1 MGKEGICV
9 MSNDEI
15 FGIINFI
22 NSLSFSEFELD
33 TGEIKIRIQRE
44 TANNQTK
51 SKSSIGAPA
60 AGSARQVSGPS
71 LAAPISGVFYQAPA
85 PGEKPFVSVGDSVKK
100 GDTLCILEAM
110 KMMNEVKS
118 DRDGIIKE
126 ILVSDGDPVEEKDV
140 LFVFRGA

>member
-1 MGKEGICV
+1 

-44 TANNQTK
+44 TTNETASRRMK
-51 SKSSIGAPA
+51 PSVGVSSS
-60 AGSARQVSGPS
+60 GSRQLSGPV

-118 DRDGIIKE
+118 DRDGVIKE
-126 ILVSDGDPVEEKDV
+126 IIAVDGNSVDEKDV

>member
-1 MGKEGICV
+1 

-44 TANNQTK
+44 TANHAAQKMTK
-51 SKSSIGAPA
+51 SSVGASSA
-60 AGSARQVSGPS
+60 ASAQTYSEPTIT
-71 LAAPISGVFYQAPA
+71 APISGVYYQASA

-110 KMMNEVKS
+110 KMMNEVKA
-118 DRDGIIKE
+118 DRDGIINE
-126 ILVSDGDPVEEKDV
+126 ILVTDGSQVEEKDV
-140 LFVFRGA
+140 LFVLRGA

>member
-1 MGKEGICV
+1 

-44 TANNQTK
+44 TENNQTK
-51 SKSSIGAPA
+51 TKSSIGTPA
-60 AGSARQVSGPS
+60 AVNIRQASGAS
-71 LAAPISGVFYQAPA
+71 LVAPISGVFYQASA
-85 PGEKPFVSVGDSVKK
+85 PGEKPFVSVGDTVKK

-118 DRDGIIKE
+118 DRDGVIKE
-126 ILVSDGDPVEEKDV
+126 ILATDGDPVEEKDV

>member
-1 MGKEGICV
+1 

-44 TANNQTK
+44 TENNQTK
-51 SKSSIGAPA
+51 TKSSIGTPPA
-60 AGSARQVSGPS
+60 ANIRQTSGAS
-71 LAAPISGVFYQAPA
+71 LVAPISGVFYQASA
-85 PGEKPFVSVGDSVKK
+85 PGEKPFVSVGDTVKK

-118 DRDGIIKE
+118 DRDGVIKE
-126 ILVSDGDPVEEKDV
+126 ILATDGDPVEEKDV

>member
-1 MGKEGICV
+1 

-44 TANNQTK
+44 TENNQTK
-51 SKSSIGAPA
+51 TTTKSSIGAVA
-60 AGSARQVSGPS
+60 SRGTKHFSGSS
-71 LAAPISGVFYQAPA
+71 LLAPISGVFYQSPA
-85 PGEKPFVSVGDSVKK
+85 PGEKPFVSVGDTVKK

-118 DRDGIIKE
+118 DRDGVIKE
-126 ILVSDGDPVEEKDV
+126 IVAIDGNSVDEKDI
-140 LFVFRGA
+140 LFVFGGA

>member
-1 MGKEGICV
+1 

-44 TANNQTK
+44 TTNNASQKMT
-51 SKSSIGAPA
+51 KSSIGAS
-60 AGSARQVSGPS
+60 AGTSARTYSEPTIT
-71 LAAPISGVFYQAPA
+71 APISGVYYQASA
-85 PGEKPFVSVGDSVKK
+85 PGEAPFVSVGDSVKK

-110 KMMNEVKS
+110 KMMNEVKA
-118 DRDGIIKE
+118 DRDGIIKD
-126 ILVSDGDPVEEKDV
+126 ILVTDGSQVEEKDV
-140 LFVFRGA
+140 LFVLRGA

>member
-1 MGKEGICV
+1 

-44 TANNQTK
+44 TTNEQTGK
-51 SKSSIGAPA
+51 KMKPLAGISSS
-60 AGSARQVSGPS
+60 GSRHASGS
-71 LAAPISGVFYQAPA
+71 VLTAPISGVFYQAPA

-118 DRDGIIKE
+118 DRDGVIKE
-126 ILVSDGDPVEEKDV
+126 ILAVDGNSVDEKDV

>member
-1 MGKEGICV
+1 

-44 TANNQTK
+44 TTNSKTK
-51 SKSSIGAPA
+51 TSSKSSVVLPA
-60 AGSARQVSGPS
+60 GGQNRQVSGDS
-71 LAAPISGVFYQAPA
+71 LAAPISGVFYQASA

-118 DRDGIIKE
+118 DRDGVIQE
-126 ILVSDGDPVEEKDV
+126 ILVTDGNPVEEKDI

>member
-1 MGKEGICV
+1 

-44 TANNQTK
+44 TTNNASQKMT
-51 SKSSIGAPA
+51 KSSIGASTVS
-60 AGSARQVSGPS
+60 SARTYSEPTIT
-71 LAAPISGVFYQAPA
+71 APISGVYYQASA

-110 KMMNEVKS
+110 KMMNEVKA
-118 DRDGIIKE
+118 DRDGIIKD
-126 ILVSDGDPVEEKDV
+126 ILVTDGSQVDEKDV